1 MKGFER
7 DITAEWVR
15 NPDYFDKDDAGRQL
29 PYLDGVKFFHFTD
42 RTLLV
47 SALRIGRIRYTPSE
61 MKPAIETL
69 TDQLEK
75 DVPGIQL
82 DWHSSGSFGPSF
94 KNIPP
99 FNDPKVRE
107 AIDLFMDR
115 KAILQIGYPRGGVY
129 DIGVLSQE
137 RGGVWGLPFEEIAN
151 RPGYRLVDSA
161 GKVVTT
167 IEEVQAK
174 WNELR
179 KDPRD
184 QERAKQLLAEAGI
197 KPGDLKF
204 EVAVT
209 SFEVPRGGPP
219 FVAQMK
225 ELFGATWTMK
235 AYPTP
240 TEFTRDIN
248 DGKFSLN
255 WTSHGSGLVDP
266 SVTLR
271 GAYTNFGST
280 SRIATHAW
288 QDDPFVGKMQQLY
301 DQQDATLDSAK
312 RRDILWEFQRTILD
326 WRGVLNAMS
335 AEGPAAYWPEVR
347 NTPDIVS
354 TREEQRL
361 DRIWLAR

>member
-1 MKGFER
+1 
-7 DITAEWVR
+7 
-15 NPDYFDKDDAGRQL
+15 
-29 PYLDGVKFFHFTD
+29 
-42 RTLLV
+42 
-47 SALRIGRIRYTPSE
+47 

-69 TDQLEK
+69 AAELEK

-82 DWHSSGSFGPSF
+82 DWHSSGSFGVVF
-94 KNIPP
+94 KNTPP

-107 AIDLFMDR
+107 AIDLFIDR

-137 RGGVWGLPFEEIAN
+137 REGIWGLPFEEIAN
-151 RPGYRLVDSA
+151 RPGYRLVDST

-167 IEEVQAK
+167 IQEVQAK
-174 WNELR
+174 WAELR

-184 QERAKQLLAEAGI
+184 QERAKQLLADAGI
-197 KPGDLKF
+197 KPGSLKF
-204 EVAVT
+204 EVLVV

-225 ELFGATWTMK
+225 DLFGATWTMK
-235 AYPTP
+235 PYGAGTGD
-240 TEFTRDIN
+240 TQAVNEGR
-248 DGKFSLN
+248 FSLYWN
-255 WTSHGSGLVDP
+255 ALGSTLFDP
-266 SVTLR
+266 SLTLE
-271 GAYTNFGST
+271 GYTNTGGL
-280 SRIATHAW
+280 SRVATAAW
-288 QDDPFVGKMQQLY
+288 PDTDPFIVKLKELF
-301 DQQDATLDSAK
+301 DRQDATLDPAE

-326 WRGVLNAMS
+326 WRGVINSNS

-354 TREEQRL
+354 IREEQRL